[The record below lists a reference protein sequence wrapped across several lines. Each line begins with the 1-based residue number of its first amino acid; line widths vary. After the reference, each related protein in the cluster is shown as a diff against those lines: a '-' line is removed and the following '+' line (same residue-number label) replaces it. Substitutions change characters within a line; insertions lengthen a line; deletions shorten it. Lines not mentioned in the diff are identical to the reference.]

1 MPMMET
7 TINAITRAGLRN
19 QVKII
24 IGGAPITQ
32 AYADKIG
39 ADGFAPD
46 ASQAVKLA
54 VNLVNE
60 RYRTRHDIE

>member
-1 MPMMET
+1 
-7 TINAITRAGLRN
+7 LRD

-32 AYADKIG
+32 EYADKIG

-46 ASQAVKLA
+46 ASQAVKLGIQ
-54 VNLVNE
+54 LVNQ
-60 RYRTRHDIE
+60 R

>member
-54 VNLVNE
+54 VNLVTQ
-60 RYRTRHDIE
+60 RLQTRHDFE